1 MVCSDPKLKDP
12 RDGCA
17 SLPISSTWSGE
28 FIPTVREVLAYRAC
42 FMEIYIPCNDHS
54 ISSYIHLRFDLSLF
68 SCRLFFSSFQV
79 ESTRP
84 IAGKGIL

>member
-1 MVCSDPKLKDP
+1 MVAPHF
-12 RDGCA
+12 
-17 SLPISSTWSGE
+17 PIPSAWSEE
-28 FIPTVREVLAYRAC
+28 FIPGVRRGLAYRAY

-68 SCRLFFSSFQV
+68 SCRFFFPSFQV